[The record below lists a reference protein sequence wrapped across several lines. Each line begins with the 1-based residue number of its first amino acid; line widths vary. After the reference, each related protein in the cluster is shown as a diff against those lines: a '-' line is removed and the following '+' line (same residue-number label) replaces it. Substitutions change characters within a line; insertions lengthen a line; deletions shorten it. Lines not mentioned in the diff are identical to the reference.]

1 MTCVLMVVLA
11 SQTLADA
18 ENSAYESQRR
28 ATKTPNAYQSPIYP
42 QGTEYAVCQAQAQ
55 LMSAIVGVL
64 NESLTEAIKS
74 FYKLRKAFL
83 TLESVMEAEKNYLK
97 QKSTSSLNSTG
108 SAGSSRPM
116 SRAGTLPNPLIPE
129 AQSGAAPT
137 PSSSK
142 ELNEK
147 KQTGKDNDDDDD
159 FDFVDADEEIP
170 EAETPVEYMGHV
182 AVPTEKGET
191 LLLDSSKRKV
201 DVKSSSASYLPSE
214 PSTNTSVPS
223 AIDDFEKLTVSNTI
237 QDGED
242 ISLYGDHP
250 VDVFIISGS
259 NFCFGILLL
268 LMSLV
273 PPAFSTLLKIVGFK
287 GDRKRGI
294 QMLWQASKFH
304 NIHGAMAGLVLFGF
318 YQVVGF
324 CDIIPQTGEGSYPK
338 ARCKALLAD
347 MRKRYPK
354 SHLWLIEEARMMAG
368 EKELEKSVD
377 FMSKT
382 SESKL
387 KQLEALR
394 WFEMSLNMMYLH
406 DYEATSAAFQKCV
419 TLNSW
424 SHGLYYYICGTAHV
438 ELYRKN
444 KSVNLKE
451 AAIQKEKAQEF
462 FKKVAPN
469 TGRKRFMAKQLPFD
483 IFINRKISKWE
494 ARAKEWGCDLIDAIG
509 VSPIE
514 EMIYFWSGQRRMR
527 NDHLQKS
534 LDNLAWSETNENPY
548 WAKEDLDEKG
558 LLALLRASVL
568 RSMGETVQAKQIL
581 QSEIIAHEKT
591 LFKGPLKDAWTAPCA
606 RYEMAANLWKEAE
619 KDKRPEEHKDLLEE
633 CKKWLIEVSAW
644 ESYDLD
650 ARYDFSL
657 WTVDMMLTRG

>member
-1 MTCVLMVVLA
+1 MTCKLIVVLA

-28 ATKTPNAYQSPIYP
+28 VTKTPNAYHSPIYP

-83 TLESVMEAEKNYLK
+83 TLESVMEAEKQFLK
-97 QKSTSSLNSTG
+97 QKSTSSLNSTD
-108 SAGSSRPM
+108 SAASSRPI
-116 SRAGTLPNPLIPE
+116 SRAGTLPGPPTPNT
-129 AQSGAAPT
+129 QSGAAPT
-137 PSSSK
+137 PSSS
-142 ELNEK
+142 EEIGEK
-147 KQTGKDNDDDDD
+147 KQTGKDDDDDDD
-159 FDFVDADEEIP
+159 FDFVDADEDIP
-170 EAETPVEYMGHV
+170 EADTPVEYMGHV
-182 AVPTEKGET
+182 AVPTEQGET
-191 LLLDSSKRKV
+191 LLLDNSNRKV
-201 DVKSSSASYLPSE
+201 DVKSSSASYLPSD
-214 PSTNTSVPS
+214 PSTDTSVPS
-223 AIDDFEKLTVSNTI
+223 VIDDFEKLTVSDTI

-324 CDIIPQTGEGSYPK
+324 CDIVPQTGEGSYPK

-347 MRKRYPK
+347 MRNRYPK

-368 EKELEKSVD
+368 EKELEKSVN

-394 WFEMSLNMMYLH
+394 WFEMSLNLMYLH
-406 DYEATSAAFQKCV
+406 DYEATSGAFQKCV

-438 ELYRKN
+438 EIYRKN
-444 KSVNLKE
+444 KSVNPEE
-451 AAIQKEKAQEF
+451 AAIQKEKAEEF

-494 ARAKEWGCDLIDAIG
+494 ARAKDWGCHLIDAIG

-534 LDNLAWSETNENPY
+534 LDNLAWSESNENPY

-558 LLALLRASVL
+558 VLALLRASVL
-568 RSMGETVQAKQIL
+568 RSMGDTVQAKQIL
-581 QSEIIAHEKT
+581 QSEIIGHDKT

-606 RYEMAANLWKEAE
+606 RYELAANLWKEAE
-619 KDKRPEEHKDLLEE
+619 KDKRPGEHKDLLEE
-633 CKKWLIEVSAW
+633 CKKWLVEVAAW

-650 ARYDFSL
+650 ARYDFPL
-657 WTVDMMLTRG
+657 

>member
-1 MTCVLMVVLA
+1 
-11 SQTLADA
+11 
-18 ENSAYESQRR
+18 
-28 ATKTPNAYQSPIYP
+28 
-42 QGTEYAVCQAQAQ
+42 
-55 LMSAIVGVL
+55 MSAIVGVL

-83 TLESVMEAEKNYLK
+83 TLESVMEAEKKYLR
-97 QKSTSSLNSTG
+97 QKSTSSLNSTA
-108 SAGSSRPM
+108 STHSSRPV
-116 SRAGTLPNPLIPE
+116 SRAGTLPKPLAPE
-129 AQSGAAPT
+129 AKSGAT
-137 PSSSK
+137 PIASSSK
-142 ELNEK
+142 KMGEK
-147 KQTGKDNDDDDD
+147 MEAGKDEDEDDD
-159 FDFVDADEEIP
+159 FDFVDANEEIP
-170 EAETPVEYMGHV
+170 GAETPVEYMGHV
-182 AVPTEKGET
+182 AVPTENGKSV
-191 LLLDSSKRKV
+191 LLDNSERKV
-201 DVKSSSASYLPSE
+201 DIDSSSASNLPSE
-214 PSTNTSVPS
+214 SSTNTRIPS
-223 AIDDFEKLTVSNTI
+223 AIDDFEKLTISDTI

-287 GDRKRGI
+287 GDRERGI

-444 KSVNLKE
+444 KTVNPKE
-451 AAIQKEKAQEF
+451 AAIQKEKAEAF

-494 ARAKEWGCDLIDAIG
+494 ARAKDWGCDLVDAIG

-534 LDNLAWSETNENPY
+534 IDNLAWSESKDNPY
-548 WAKEDLDEKG
+548 WVKEDLDERG
-558 LLALLRASVL
+558 VLALLRASAL
-568 RSMGETVQAKQIL
+568 RSMGETDQAKEVL
-581 QSEIIAHEKT
+581 RSEIIAHDKT

-606 RYEMAANLWKEAE
+606 RYEMAANLWKEAD

-633 CKKWLIEVSAW
+633 CKKWLVEVAAW

-650 ARYDFSL
+650 ARYDIAL
-657 WTVDMMLTRG
+657 WTMCTMLMSG

>member
-1 MTCVLMVVLA
+1 MLA

-28 ATKTPNAYQSPIYP
+28 ATKTPSAYNSPIYP

-83 TLESVMEAEKNYLK
+83 TLESVMEAEKKYLR

-108 SAGSSRPM
+108 STRSSRPV
-116 SRAGTLPNPLIPE
+116 SRAGTLPKPLAPE
-129 AQSGAAPT
+129 AKSEAAPI

-142 ELNEK
+142 DMGEK
-147 KQTGKDNDDDDD
+147 MEAGKDEDEDAD

-170 EAETPVEYMGHV
+170 GAETPVEYMGHV
-182 AVPTEKGET
+182 AVPTEKGKSV
-191 LLLDSSKRKV
+191 LLDNSERKV
-201 DVKSSSASYLPSE
+201 DVDSSSASYLPSG
-214 PSTNTSVPS
+214 PSTNIRVPG
-223 AIDDFEKLTVSNTI
+223 AIDDFEKLTVSDTI

-287 GDRKRGI
+287 GDRERGI
-294 QMLWQASKFH
+294 QMLWQASKFY

-347 MRKRYPK
+347 MRKRYPN

-387 KQLEALR
+387 KQLEALK

-444 KSVNLKE
+444 KTVNPKE
-451 AAIQKEKAQEF
+451 AAIHKEKAEAF

-534 LDNLAWSETNENPY
+534 IDNLAWSESKENPY
-548 WAKEDLDEKG
+548 WVKEDLDERG
-558 LLALLRASVL
+558 VLALLRASAL
-568 RSMGETVQAKQIL
+568 RSMGETVQAKEVL
-581 QSEIIAHEKT
+581 RSEIIAHDKT

-606 RYEMAANLWKEAE
+606 RYEMAANLWKEAD

-633 CKKWLIEVSAW
+633 CKKWLVEVASW

-650 ARYDFSL
+650 ARYDIPL
-657 WTVDMMLTRG
+657 WTMDTMLMSG